1 MEEEKLIKYDAKR
14 KKEKTKKWGAEIKH
28 LKLSQKMSQL
38 SQTELTHSTKKK
50 KKFFFKILKYLSNSK
65 FSIQNFHS
73 QIFNSTD
80 LVEESMQMIGG
91 LQLLARNQ
99 SSWYMIN
106 KASWVCNDAFQVAF
120 DWIFPDK

>member
-1 MEEEKLIKYDAKR
+1 MQKGKR
-14 KKEKTKKWGAEIKH
+14 KKQRSGGPKFRPPH

-65 FSIQNFHS
+65 FSIQNFHP

-99 SSWYMIN
+99 SS
-106 KASWVCNDAFQVAF
+106 
-120 DWIFPDK
+120 